1 MSSSS
6 YFVNHVLSLF
16 IIKRK
21 KAPETLDVIR
31 GTVRYME
38 NVIHTNPTYDLS
50 EETLAGCTNREDLC
64 AFRAAIGGEHMMW
77 LLIRDGGFT
86 TFSSLVSSTPHSEC
100 EQYPT
105 YMKTNCAPSCRT
117 CGFITDPPLEP
128 ESPRFPDDFVHPCQ
142 DDEPRCPVWARE
154 GECKANPGYMLQSC
168 AGSCGICQLPQE
180 EDADADAVVACV
192 DKYDRCDE
200 WEKEGGGGGCSVNP
214 VCEFG
219 DSVHYFPPRVSP
231 TPECLSNIVVLSRCC
246 QPLDGHSTFPSRAFV
261 YRDAF

>member
-1 MSSSS
+1 
-6 YFVNHVLSLF
+6 
-16 IIKRK
+16 
-21 KAPETLDVIR
+21 VIR
-31 GTVRYME
+31 RTVRYME

-50 EETLAGCTNREDLC
+50 EEILAGCTNREDLC

-168 AGSCGICQLPQE
+168 AGSCGICQLPPTRTRWWRALTNMTGATSGRRRE
-180 EDADADAVVACV
+180 GVENVRSTRFVSLATRFIISPLAYRSGMFI
-192 DKYDRCDE
+192 KHRC
-200 WEKEGGGGGCSVNP
+200 S
-214 VCEFG
+214 F
-219 DSVHYFPPRVSP
+219 SLLP
-231 TPECLSNIVVLSRCC
+231 T
-246 QPLDGHSTFPSRAFV
+246 T
-261 YRDAF
+261 